1 MCVHAGAIGGVPAET
16 ARVAKAAY
24 RRGTAY
30 LRLRDALGTRYTD
43 ADFAPLYP
51 ATGQPALPP
60 WRVALVS
67 VLQAVEGLSDRQAA
81 EMVCGRLD
89 WKYLLGLELTDPGFD
104 FSVLSEFRRRILAGQ
119 AEAQVLDQV
128 LTRVAAAG
136 LFAPGGRQRT
146 DSTAVLGAIRV
157 LNRLEGVRETLLQAL
172 NHVAT
177 VAADGVQ
184 GWAPAAW
191 YEDYSARTVRLPKEP
206 AERLALAEAIGRDGQ
221 MLLDQVADPAAPHG
235 LAALPA
241 VGMLRQVWAQQ
252 YTPDAAGVRHW
263 RAEAD
268 LPPAAV
274 LVASPHDPAAQAR
287 NARRPGW
294 ATRCI

>member
-1 MCVHAGAIGGVPAET
+1 MHAGAIGGVPAET

-43 ADFAPLYP
+43 ADVAPLYP

-104 FSVLSEFRRRILAGQ
+104 FSVLSEFRSRILAGQ

-206 AERLALAEAIGRDGQ
+206 AERRALAEAIGRDV
-221 MLLDQVADPAAPHG
+221 LDQVADPAAPHG

-241 VGMLRQVWAQQ
+241 VGMRRQVWAQQ

-274 LVASPHDPAAQAR
+274 LGESPHDPAAQAR

-294 ATRCI
+294 ATRCS